1 MSESKQE
8 GYQTLGW
15 IINKS
20 EQGLFIVVA
29 DEKLQ
34 KEIAEIYRQGIVEI
48 YDYKRQ
54 AGEYSFRAL
63 QEWVMGRPEIQNFML
78 LNFHL
83 AVQNEESIKRL
94 NFSRDMIEEL
104 GKNFIFLVTPD
115 GDDRLAAGAYDFY
128 SFVKLRIV
136 FHEYERKCEKADK
149 LLSVADIDGKD
160 REWDAKELKQKLAEA
175 YVLMEQAKEE
185 KNKAH
190 YYESESLLLKA
201 RQIKEKAL
209 GTEHLEIAE
218 IDYELARVYEK
229 QGKYQ
234 EAERLHKRSLEIR
247 EKVLGE
253 EHPDTAASYNGLAV
267 VYKAQGKYE
276 ISLTYSY
283 KAFEILVSILGNNH
297 PNTQIVYENLKG
309 IYTECNSKGGFEQ
322 WLEEKMK
329 D

>member
-1 MSESKQE
+1 MQKKQDV
-8 GYQTLGW
+8 
-15 IINKS
+15 I
-20 EQGLFIVVA
+20 F
-29 DEKLQ
+29 
-34 KEIAEIYRQGIVEI
+34 
-48 YDYKRQ
+48 
-54 AGEYSFRAL
+54 
-63 QEWVMGRPEIQNFML
+63 
-78 LNFHL
+78 NFHL

-229 QGKYQ
+229 QGKY
-234 EAERLHKRSLEIR
+234 
-247 EKVLGE
+247 
-253 EHPDTAASYNGLAV
+253 
-267 VYKAQGKYE
+267 E